1 MKTTIQSKPLWGYIA
16 IVATG
21 VLLGFIPLFKDSLN
35 NFSPLWI
42 VLFRTSV
49 AFISSAITLLV
60 LYGAFNYTERF
71 MPTKKELMLYAIYGV
86 VCLTAVSYFY
96 IKSLTLTT
104 VAISIITVFTTMPLT
119 ALVIGIFLQS
129 ESYTKSELLYIFFI
143 VFGCLM
149 VNTQSLISFDSSADI
164 LGMVYAALAGF
175 SYGLYSSVG
184 KKLGQTSDYPVM
196 LFWQF
201 AFAVIS
207 SVILLLYV
215 DLTQSITISI
225 DMKDLTANICPIFF
239 IGFVSTFMPYF
250 LYSFGLSKRF
260 NVNTSIA
267 SILVLIEVISATI
280 VAFVFLD
287 EKITILQGFGMM
299 IVVIFST
306 KLVFHNNK

>member
-1 MKTTIQSKPLWGYIA
+1 
-16 IVATG
+16 
-21 VLLGFIPLFKDSLN
+21 
-35 NFSPLWI
+35 
-42 VLFRTSV
+42 
-49 AFISSAITLLV
+49 
-60 LYGAFNYTERF
+60 